1 MSRVRSSFPMSRV
14 ALACIAAFALA
25 CTTVDPV
32 TGEEKIDPL
41 PTAAAVAGAAAVGA
55 LVWTAT
61 DDDDDDDHNHGYYGG
76 RRGRGYR
83 PFSPDNGVVCYPDQ
97 QRCYNEDG
105 YAKKWTRR
113 VFGD

>member
-1 MSRVRSSFPMSRV
+1 MKRVLRSIRLSQPFLAI
-14 ALACIAAFALA
+14 ALAAAVASVG
-25 CTTVDPV
+25 CTTVDPE

-41 PTAAAVAGAAAVGA
+41 PTAAAVAGTAAAGA
-55 LVWTAT
+55 LIWNAT
-61 DDDDDDDHNHGYYGG
+61 SNDDDDDHHHGGHG
-76 RRGRGYR
+76 HGYR
-83 PFSPDNGVVCYPDQ
+83 PFSPTAGVYCYPDQ

>member
-1 MSRVRSSFPMSRV
+1 MQRVLRPVRLASPLLGL
-14 ALACIAAFALA
+14 ALAAAVASTG
-25 CTTVDPV
+25 CTTVDPY

-41 PTAAAVAGAAAVGA
+41 PTAAAVAGTAAAGA
-55 LVWTAT
+55 LIWNAT
-61 DDDDDDDHNHGYYGG
+61 NDNDDDDHHHHGG
-76 RRGRGYR
+76 RRGYR
-83 PFSPDNGVVCYPDQ
+83 PFSPTPGVYCYPDQ

>member
-1 MSRVRSSFPMSRV
+1 MSGLRDSRLGLRILV
-14 ALACIAAFALA
+14 AAAAAFALA
-25 CTTVDPV
+25 CTTIDPV

-55 LVWTAT
+55 LVWSAA
-61 DDDDDDDHNHGYYGG
+61 DDDDDDHHRHGK
-76 RRGRGYR
+76 RRGYR
-83 PFSPDNGVVCYPDQ
+83 PFSPANGVWCYPDQ